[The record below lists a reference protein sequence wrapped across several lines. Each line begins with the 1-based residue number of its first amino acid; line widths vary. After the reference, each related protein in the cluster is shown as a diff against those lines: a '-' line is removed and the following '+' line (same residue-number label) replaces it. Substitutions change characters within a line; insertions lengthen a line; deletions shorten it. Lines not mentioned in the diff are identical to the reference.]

1 MLSVAASPDVVDH
14 VAYTALVDPL
24 GKQRVLY
31 DSKVKAAQ
39 VLHDLR
45 LLMRSSA

>member
-1 MLSVAASPDVVDH
+1 MVDH
-14 VAYTALVDPL
+14 VAYTALVDPA

-31 DSKVKAAQ
+31 DSKVTAAQ

-45 LLMRSSA
+45 KLMSAD